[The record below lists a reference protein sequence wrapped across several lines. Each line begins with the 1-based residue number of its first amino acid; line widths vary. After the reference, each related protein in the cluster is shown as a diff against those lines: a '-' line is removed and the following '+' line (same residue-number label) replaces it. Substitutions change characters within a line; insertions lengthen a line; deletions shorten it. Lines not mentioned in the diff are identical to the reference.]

1 MGQIPTIALK
11 THEEILKIDVKY
23 SSRKNLIKYGD
34 VIIDNKAKR
43 AFCCDNEMHMTP
55 KEYKILEFLAN
66 HPGEVFSREEIISSV
81 WPEGASTSPRAIDV
95 HVRKIRKALNAAKKC
110 SLKIRTARSFGYS
123 INMIE

>member
-11 THEEILKIDVKY
+11 IREEILKIDVKY

-66 HPGEVFSREEIISSV
+66 HPGEVFSEKLSLLYGQRV
-81 WPEGASTSPRAIDV
+81 P
-95 HVRKIRKALNAAKKC
+95 ALALELLM
-110 SLKIRTARSFGYS
+110 S
-123 INMIE
+123 M